1 MERNK
6 NIRSIKQVIES
17 YMEDIDP
24 DKKLVRGKI
33 INSWSEIVGET
44 IAKRTQKIYIIKN
57 TLYIHL
63 DSAII
68 KSEVYYIRQ
77 AIIEKI
83 NKRYGEEIIKKIV
96 FK

>member
-1 MERNK
+1 M
-6 NIRSIKQVIES
+6 IES
-17 YMEDIDP
+17 HLDDIDP

-33 INSWSEIVGET
+33 INSWNQIVGET
-44 IAKRTQKIYIIKN
+44 IAKRTQKIYIIKT
-57 TLYIHL
+57 TLYVQL

-83 NKRYGEEIIKKIV
+83 NKQFGEEIIKKIV